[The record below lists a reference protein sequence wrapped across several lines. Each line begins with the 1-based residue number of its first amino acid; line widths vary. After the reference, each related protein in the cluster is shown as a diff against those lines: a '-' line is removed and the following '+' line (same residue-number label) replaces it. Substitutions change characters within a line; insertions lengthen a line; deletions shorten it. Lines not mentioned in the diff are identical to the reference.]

1 MTRWPHGRAS
11 FKAIAVAAA
20 LPAALA
26 AAAWIGGAFFL
37 AASGAAPVRTAS
49 PLTLYS
55 YWYWYSANPR
65 IEAWLYV
72 SAFVGILAMTLPIAP
87 LLRPKPQSLHGDAK
101 WAQWFEMRRRGLF
114 NDDGS
119 KIIVGQRGQR
129 FLMYGA
135 SPLVSPHAYVAAPTG
150 SGKSEGIMIPNAL
163 TWRGSLVALDVK
175 RQLYDRTA
183 GFRAAHG
190 QKVYL
195 LNFAPRDHRSHCY
208 NCFHY
213 VSSDPAFLVADVQ
226 RIVNYLIQLGKGD
239 DFWPLQARQLAIG
252 LALYCYSVGETPT
265 LPRIRALSL
274 VGADG
279 TGLQRWCKTL
289 TSDPAKLGGLH
300 PEARMSLTAFANSAE
315 NTASGIS
322 QTVAAGLTPF
332 INDLTAAVVSG
343 NSFDLRK
350 LREEPLSIYLGVQ
363 PADIETVSPV
373 LRLFFQQAVDVNTD
387 VEFGQDEKHRYR
399 VLFGMDEFATIKK
412 VPAIE
417 MGIPY
422 IRSYGLLLLALFQSE
437 AQLAREYTTDG
448 AKAFSD
454 NFGCAIFYTPAAADV
469 KGAEKL
475 SSILGNQTVKAK
487 SRSRRGTWGW
497 DDRSRS
503 QTESDQR
510 RPLMLPQE
518 ILRMPIDEAIVV
530 VSGMN
535 PIRARKPFAGGDPR
549 FTKRYIPAP
558 PVPLIQIAAQQP
570 APLPAATPTSRPV
583 DAEDVLDLASLDLS
597 DLSLDF
603 SDVVLP
609 KEPVTEAEIEA
620 LCNKVYDRVMMPAGA
635 VAEIQQ

>member
-1 MTRWPHGRAS
+1 MTRWQHGRAS
-11 FKAIAVAAA
+11 FKALALAAA
-20 LPAALA
+20 VPVALA
-26 AAAWIGGAFFL
+26 AAAWIAGAFFL
-37 AASGAAPVRTAS
+37 VASGAAPLRTAS

-72 SAFVGILAMTLPIAP
+72 SAFVGVLALTLPIAP
-87 LLRPKPQSLHGDAK
+87 LLKPKARSLHGDAK
-101 WAQWFEMRRRGLF
+101 WAPRSEMRRRGLF
-114 NDDGS
+114 DDDGW
-119 KIIVGQRGQR
+119 KIIVGQWGQR
-129 FLMYGA
+129 FVMHGA
-135 SPLVSPHAYVAAPTG
+135 TPLVSPHAYVAAPTG

-163 TWRGSLVALDVK
+163 SWRGSLVALDVK

-208 NCFHY
+208 NCFYY

-265 LPRIRALSL
+265 LPRIRALAL

-279 TGLQRWCKTL
+279 TGIQRWCKAL
-289 TSDPAKLGGLH
+289 TGDQVKLAGLH

-315 NTASGIS
+315 NTASGIA
-322 QTVAAGLTPF
+322 QTVVSGLTPF
-332 INDLTAAVVSG
+332 INDLTAAVVSS
-343 NSFDLRK
+343 NSFDLRR
-350 LREEPLSIYLGVQ
+350 LRIDPMSIFLGVQ

-373 LRLFFQQAVDVNTD
+373 LRLFFQQAIDLNTD
-387 VEFGQDEKHRYR
+387 VEFGNDPEHRYR
-399 VLFGMDEFATIKK
+399 VLFGMDEFVTIKK

-417 MGIPY
+417 LGIPY

-437 AQLAREYTTDG
+437 AQLAREYTSEG

-454 NFGCAIFYTPAAADV
+454 NFGCAIFYTPAPQDV
-469 KGAEKL
+469 KSAEKL
-475 SSILGNQTVKAK
+475 SSVLGNQTVKAK
-487 SRSRRGTWGW
+487 SHSRRGSWGW

-518 ILRMPIDEAIVV
+518 ILRMPIDEEIVV
-530 VSGMN
+530 VTGLN
-535 PIRARKPFAGGDPR
+535 PIRARKPFAAGDSR
-549 FTKRYIPAP
+549 FTKRYLAPP
-558 PVPLIQIAAQQP
+558 PVPLIQIAAANV
-570 APLPAATPTSRPV
+570 APLAAAPASSRPV
-583 DAEDVLDLASLDLS
+583 VAEDVLDLDALDLA

-609 KEPVTEAEIEA
+609 KEPVTDAEIEE

-635 VAEIQQ
+635 VAEIQ